1 MNQRGKVRFIAGLL
15 GIPLYMLDIYMG
27 YNIYHKGKNQGNPGN
42 SQNRDSVESEVSK
55 HRGVENLRQTASEKT
70 KPEILQVEQP
80 LR

>member
-42 SQNRDSVESEVSK
+42 S
-55 HRGVENLRQTASEKT
+55 
-70 KPEILQVEQP
+70 
-80 LR
+80 